1 MFTLLAKEQIQQC
14 HRVAICRRANKPN
27 TVKCSLSFAARVPT
41 VPPQVDGLSSSRE
54 TDRIDGTK
62 ISRERER
69 EMLPIDLMKSAQIG
83 AADSR
88 LRQRMDPPLGSDL
101 HYDDK

>member
-1 MFTLLAKEQIQQC
+1 MPPCKQAKHCKVQPQFC
-14 HRVAICRRANKPN
+14 
-27 TVKCSLSFAARVPT
+27 VPA
-41 VPPQVDGLSSSRE
+41 VPPRVDGLSSCRE
-54 TDRIDGTK
+54 ADGIDGTT
-62 ISRERER
+62 ISRVRESERG
-69 EMLPIDLMKSAQIG
+69 MLPIDLMKSAQIG